1 MNQNPARIPDGTSF
15 PVLTDARLFP
25 VVVVG
30 MGEAPRPREK
40 ASPEGEMTYSSGCV
54 LMTLTKD
61 GEARANKSASVHVID
76 PASTY
81 ELGRKYVAKGRV
93 YVQPYESNAR
103 VTYSIT
109 CEQLVPA
116 DAPVSPSSS
125 PENKG

>member
-1 MNQNPARIPDGTSF
+1 MTQNPARIPDGTSF

-40 ASPEGEMTYSSGCV
+40 ASPEGEITYSSGCV

-61 GEARANKSASVHVID
+61 GEARANKSASVHVIN
-76 PASTY
+76 AAAVY

-93 YVQPYESNAR
+93 YVQPYESNSR

-109 CEQLVPA
+109 VEELVPA
-116 DAPVSPSSS
+116 DAPVSSS
-125 PENKG
+125 PEPKG

>member
-1 MNQNPARIPDGTSF
+1 MNQNQNPAGTSF
-15 PVLTDARLFP
+15 PVMTDASLFP

-40 ASPEGEMTYSSGCV
+40 ASPEGEVTYSSGCV

-61 GEARANKSASVHVID
+61 GEARANKSASVHVIN
-76 PASTY
+76 PAATY
-81 ELGRKYVAKGRV
+81 ELGRKYLAKGRV

-116 DAPVSPSSS
+116 GAPSAQPQS
-125 PENKG
+125 ENKG